1 MLDKK
6 QMGQLI
12 VDQRQPTEPVQ
23 TQREGNDQD
32 PEECRK
38 IGLSPASARS
48 LVHFQLML
56 DEVSLLL
63 TIGLIADIFVY
74 KNFTRNCNFNQP
86 ESIGI

>member
-1 MLDKK
+1 
-6 QMGQLI
+6 
-12 VDQRQPTEPVQ
+12 
-23 TQREGNDQD
+23 
-32 PEECRK
+32 
-38 IGLSPASARS
+38 
-48 LVHFQLML
+48 ML